1 MNLFYNL
8 LYILLE
14 TSLLVI
20 LLFISNT
27 RFKFF
32 FALQVKHIYKIGI
45 VSPFWL
51 ILTTKS
57 ETDVLTFKKRKYAEE
72 TEIRVL

>member
-1 MNLFYNL
+1 MLFLAIY
-8 LYILLE
+8 
-14 TSLLVI
+14 
-20 LLFISNT
+20 F
-27 RFKFF
+27 
-32 FALQVKHIYKIGI
+32 LQVKHIYKIGI